1 MINPLFKELID
12 NPEVK
17 FTIILGSGFH
27 SQALDR
33 NSILSS
39 WSALLEKVSQDVKL
53 TKDLHLDFERIIASK
68 KRENQDSSKAEGELI
83 TCLTEDLKLEQKDVL
98 AKYSN
103 CYPLQ
108 IFNPNKVTDVISL
121 NFDQIPE
128 KLLSNQKGTRLSGF
142 VNKSSFSKRSKRSY
156 PYLSTRYRLM
166 DFGLGKGEIRFW
178 HPHGVIENNKSIVLG
193 LHKYSNLVK
202 TTIKIRDHH
211 LQNKKEG
218 GSDLTWYQ
226 SLLTNPVLILGAG
239 LSSNE
244 WDMWFALTS
253 RNRANKITPP
263 IFQMRVCE
271 CKNDA
276 RHQWFEPLFNGL
288 SYEQQ
293 WEELKKIFAKKINST
308 K

>member
-1 MINPLFKELID
+1 MINTEFKSLFQ
-12 NPEVK
+12 NPDVK

-39 WSALLEKVSQDVKL
+39 WSILLENVSQDVKL

-68 KRENQDSSKAEGELI
+68 KKENQDSSKAERELI
-83 TCLTEDLKLEQKDVL
+83 ACLTEDLKVEQKAVL
-98 AKYSN
+98 AEYSN

-108 IFNPNKVTDVISL
+108 IFNPKKVTDVISL
-121 NFDQIPE
+121 NFDQVPE

-142 VNKSSFSKRSKRSY
+142 VNKSSFSARSKNSY
-156 PYLSTRYRLM
+156 PYLSTRYKLM

-211 LQNKKEG
+211 LQNKKVG

-226 SLLTNPVLILGAG
+226 SLLTNPVLVLGAG

-253 RNRANKITPP
+253 RNRANKISPP
-263 IFQMRVCE
+263 IFQMRECE
-271 CKNDA
+271 CQKDT
-276 RHQWFEPLFNGL
+276 RHEWFQPLFTGL
-288 SYEQQ
+288 TFDEQ
-293 WEELKKIFAKKINST
+293 WKELEKLFGNIK
-308 K
+308 

>member
-1 MINPLFKELID
+1 MINTDFKSLFQ
-12 NPEVK
+12 NPNVK

-39 WSALLEKVSQDVKL
+39 WTTLLEKVSQDVKL

-68 KRENQDSSKAEGELI
+68 KKENQDSSKAERELI
-83 TCLTEDLKLEQKDVL
+83 ACLTEDLKVEQKAVL
-98 AKYSN
+98 AEYSN

-108 IFNPNKVTDVISL
+108 IFNPKKVTDVISL
-121 NFDQIPE
+121 NFDQVPE

-142 VNKSSFSKRSKRSY
+142 VNKSSFSARSNNSY
-156 PYLSTRYRLM
+156 PYLSTRYKLM

-211 LQNKKEG
+211 LQNKKVG

-226 SLLTNPVLILGAG
+226 SLLTNPVLVLGAG

-253 RNRANKITPP
+253 RNRANKIAPP
-263 IFQMRVCE
+263 IFQMRECE
-271 CKNDA
+271 CQKDS
-276 RHQWFEPLFNGL
+276 RHEWFQPLFTGL
-288 SYEQQ
+288 TFDEQ
-293 WEELKKIFAKKINST
+293 WKELEKLMNESK
-308 K
+308 